1 MKLFSVLALAL
12 LLTACGKVTPPGGAH
27 IDPSLLKLIPADTT
41 ILVGGKLDQLRKT
54 QMFEKYVSRVPIE
67 QLDRFAKETGLD
79 PRKDLNE
86 ILFCSNIKDSGVLL
100 IKGRFNPTDLETKV
114 ESRGGKR
121 SMYKNRTLLTGDD
134 QRASLFFLNNETA
147 VAGSTD
153 KLKAIID
160 GAPGGLPGTLLP
172 LVTSI
177 STDAQFWAAFKGS
190 ITDTPIP
197 QEGIMGIVG
206 QMIRSIQEGTFA
218 VDLRQ
223 GLDAKTKGTTD
234 TEQNA
239 KLVHDGLKGAI
250 GFGRLNSPEEFLP
263 VFDAI
268 KIQQQG
274 RTVEVSASIPQAMV
288 DHFVKAFFPRAALPR

>member
-1 MKLFSVLALAL
+1 MKLFSVIIAALVLA
-12 LLTACGKVTPPGGAH
+12 ACAKPIPPGGAH
-27 IDPSLLKLIPADTT
+27 IDPSLLKLIPSDTT

-86 ILFCSNIKDSGVLL
+86 ILFCSNIKDSGLLL
-100 IKGRFNPTDLETKV
+100 IRGKFNPTELEAKI

-121 SMYKNRTLLTGDD
+121 STYKNKTLLAGDD
-134 QRASLFFLNNETA
+134 QRGSLFFLNSEIA
-147 VAGSTD
+147 VAGSND

-160 GAPGGLPGTLLP
+160 GAPGGLPPTLLP

-177 STDAQFWAAFKGS
+177 SIDAQFWAAFKGS
-190 ITDTPIP
+190 VTDTPIP
-197 QEGIMGIVG
+197 QEGMMGIVA
-206 QMIRSIQEGTFA
+206 QMIRPIQEGTFA

-223 GLDAKTKGTTD
+223 GLDAKTKGTCD

-239 KLVHDGLKGAI
+239 KLVGDGLKGAI

-274 RTVEVSASIPQAMV
+274 RTVEVAANIPQAMV
-288 DHFVKAFFPRAALPR
+288 DHFVKAFFPRAIR